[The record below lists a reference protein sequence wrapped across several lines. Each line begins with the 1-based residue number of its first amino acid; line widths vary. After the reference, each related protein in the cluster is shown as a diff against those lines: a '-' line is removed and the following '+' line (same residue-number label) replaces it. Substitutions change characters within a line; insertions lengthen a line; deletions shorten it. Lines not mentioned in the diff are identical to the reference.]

1 MAMIKKV
8 IVILFCIPVLFMMG
22 CTEKAST
29 EDRMAAEKFKD
40 LSEQIEKMNEQLVQ
54 YESDLAENE
63 KTIKELQDQI
73 ESTFN
78 SQREMYNELHNSAY
92 INKHLLNLL
101 PDITRKQGLIK
112 EIHKE
117 DENSLTID
125 YASWEENKDAPNDG
139 EVINKQV
146 NIEQVSVHPDVE
158 VFILDGAML
167 GYQTFE
173 DFELPEYDGLYN
185 LYFIKN
191 EVVLITQQ
199 YLP

>member
-1 MAMIKKV
+1 MIKKF
-8 IVILFCIPVLFMMG
+8 IVMFFFIPVLFMMG
-22 CTEKAST
+22 CTEKALT
-29 EDRMAAEKFKD
+29 GDRMATEKFED
-40 LSEQIEKMNEQLVQ
+40 LSEQMEKMNEQLVQ
-54 YESDLAENE
+54 YESDLAESE
-63 KTIKELQDQI
+63 KTIKELQEQI

-101 PDITRKQGLIK
+101 PDITRKQGFIK
-112 EIHKE
+112 EIRKG

-125 YASWEENKDAPNDG
+125 YASWEENKDAPNGG
-139 EVINKQV
+139 EVTNEQV
-146 NIEQVSVHPDVE
+146 NIEEISVHPDVE
-158 VFILDGAML
+158 VYISDGAML

-173 DFELPEYDGLYN
+173 DFELPEYDALYN
-185 LYFIKN
+185 LYIIKN

>member
-1 MAMIKKV
+1 MIKKC

-22 CTEKAST
+22 CTEKVTS
-29 EDRMAAEKFKD
+29 EDRIAAEKFKD
-40 LSEQIEKMNEQLVQ
+40 LSEQVEKMNEQLVQ
-54 YESDLAENE
+54 YESDLAESE
-63 KTIKELQDQI
+63 KTIKELKEQI
-73 ESTFN
+73 ESTHT

-101 PDITRKQGLIK
+101 PDITRKQGFIK
-112 EIHKE
+112 EVRKE
-117 DENSLTID
+117 DEISLTID
-125 YASWEENKDAPNDG
+125 YASWEERKDAPNGG
-139 EVINKQV
+139 EVINEQV
-146 NIEQVSVHPDVE
+146 TIEQISVHPDVE
-158 VFILDGAML
+158 VFILNGAML

>member
-1 MAMIKKV
+1 
-8 IVILFCIPVLFMMG
+8 MMG

-29 EDRMAAEKFKD
+29 EDRMAAEKFED

-54 YESDLAENE
+54 YAIDLAESK
-63 KTIKELQDQI
+63 KTIIDLQEQI
-73 ESTFN
+73 ESSLN

-92 INKHLLNLL
+92 INKHLLHLL
-101 PDITRKQGLIK
+101 PDITRKQGFIK
-112 EIHKE
+112 EVRKE

-125 YASWEENKDAPNDG
+125 YASWEENKDAPNGG
-139 EVINKQV
+139 EVINEQV
-146 NIEQVSVHPDVE
+146 TIEQISVHPDVE

-167 GYQTFE
+167 GYQPFE
-173 DFELPEYDGLYN
+173 DFELPEYEGLYN
-185 LYFIKN
+185 FYFIKN

>member
-1 MAMIKKV
+1 MIKKF

-22 CTEKAST
+22 CTEKVST
-29 EDRMAAEKFKD
+29 EGRITAEKFKD
-40 LSEQIEKMNEQLVQ
+40 LSEQVEKMNEQLDQ
-54 YESDLAENE
+54 YESDLAESE
-63 KTIKELQDQI
+63 KTIKVLKEQI
-73 ESTFN
+73 ESTHT

-101 PDITRKQGLIK
+101 PDITRKQGFIIK
-112 EIHKE
+112 EVRKE
-117 DENSLTID
+117 DENSLMID
-125 YASWEENKDAPNDG
+125 YASWEERKDAPNGG
-139 EVINKQV
+139 EVINEQET
-146 NIEQVSVHPDVE
+146 IEQISVHPDVE

>member
-1 MAMIKKV
+1 MIKKF
-8 IVILFCIPVLFMMG
+8 IVILFCVPVLFMMG

-29 EDRMAAEKFKD
+29 EDRMATEKFED

-54 YESDLAENE
+54 YESDFAESE
-63 KTIKELQDQI
+63 KTIKELQEQI
-73 ESTFN
+73 ESTFS

-101 PDITRKQGLIK
+101 PDITRKQGFIK

-125 YASWEENKDAPNDG
+125 YASWEENKDAPNGG
-139 EVINKQV
+139 EVINEQV
-146 NIEQVSVHPDVE
+146 NLEQISVHPDVE
-158 VFILDGAML
+158 VFILDGARL